1 MAKLF
6 KQALDENRPA
16 FVDYF
21 LRIDYDPRRTLDL
34 IETKRVFS
42 SYRRQSSILLDSDTI
57 NTPNPTTRD
66 TIAEFQNQTRLSRRG
81 SELIFELYKNPFN
94 STTQVST
101 ALTIADKILT
111 PCNVIHICET

>member
-1 MAKLF
+1 
-6 KQALDENRPA
+6 
-16 FVDYF
+16 
-21 LRIDYDPRRTLDL
+21 LDL
-34 IETKRVFS
+34 IEAKPS
-42 SYRRQSSILLDSDTI
+42 STPYRKESSIPLDSDHTS
-57 NTPNPTTRD
+57 NTENLTARE